1 MKKTLIA
8 LALTALPVA
17 AMADVTLY
25 GQIKGGLEYT
35 KTNQSGNS
43 LTNINDWG
51 SRIGFKGEE
60 DLGNGLKAIWQVEQS
75 VSLDSRSGRNSQWAS
90 RDSFIGVKTPF
101 GTVRAGNL
109 SDQTNDMYGVDQWE
123 GGNVAALDN
132 TFARNGVRTTAV
144 RYDTPEI
151 AGFSA
156 NVFYAPEDNTR
167 YRQVPH
173 GTNGQTAYP
182 VVDANGNP
190 TGNTT
195 ALIPNNFTG
204 GLNED
209 LTGLTG
215 AATGVP
221 HFTTV
226 GLGLNYENSGFFA
239 QYGYVRIS
247 NNGASTTQLHL
258 LEGGYDANNIY
269 VGLAFQVEKNGI
281 ITNRTYKDIALSGAY
296 TFGNVTPKLTY
307 AHGFATGNT
316 GKYDHVIAG
325 VDYGFSKRTTA
336 LFSVGYYKSYNFKA
350 HSAGLG
356 LKHKF

>member
-43 LTNINDWG
+43 LTNVNDWG

-60 DLGNGLKAIWQVEQS
+60 DLGNGLKAIWQVEQAI
-75 VSLDSRSGRNSQWAS
+75 SLDSRSGRNSQWAS

-109 SDQTNDMYGVDQWE
+109 SDQTNEMYGVDQWE

-132 TFARNGVRTTAV
+132 TFARNGTRTTAV

-156 NVFYAPEDNTR
+156 NVYYAPEDNTR
-167 YRQVPH
+167 YRQVQH
-173 GTNGQTAYP
+173 GWDGSGTFA
-182 VVDANGNP
+182 
-190 TGNTT
+190 
-195 ALIPNNFTG
+195 G
-204 GLNED
+204 GSNED

-221 HFTTV
+221 HSTTA

-239 QYGYVRIS
+239 QYGYVRTS
-247 NNGASTTQLHL
+247 NNGASTSQLHL

-281 ITNRTYKDIALSGAY
+281 IANRTYKDIALSGAY

-307 AHGFATGNT
+307 AHGFETNNV

-336 LFSVGYYKSYNFKA
+336 LFSVGYYKAYNLKA

>member
-43 LTNINDWG
+43 ITNINDWG

-75 VSLDSRSGRNSQWAS
+75 VSLDKKSGKNSQWAS
-90 RDSFIGVKTPF
+90 RDSFIGVATPF
-101 GTVRAGNL
+101 GTVRAGTL
-109 SDQTNDMYGVDQWE
+109 SDQINSDMYDVDQWE
-123 GGNVAALDN
+123 GNHVATLGN
-132 TFARNGVRTTAV
+132 TFARHGSRYTAV
-144 RYDTPEI
+144 RYDTPEF

-156 NVFYAPEDNTR
+156 NILYSPEDNSR
-167 YRQVPH
+167 YNDLRDKKVH
-173 GTNGQTAYP
+173 KVGDLGFAGDTEGGASITNALNNVTEARTVTA
-182 VVDANGNP
+182 
-190 TGNTT
+190 
-195 ALIPNNFTG
+195 
-204 GLNED
+204 
-209 LTGLTG
+209 
-215 AATGVP
+215 
-221 HFTTV
+221 
-226 GLGLNYENSGFFA
+226 LGLNYENSGFFGK
-239 QYGYVRIS
+239 YGYKLTKGSKGSAKVKD
-247 NNGASTTQLHL
+247 QVHL

-269 VGLAFQVEKNGI
+269 AGLAFQLTKELGAK
-281 ITNRTYKDIALSGAY
+281 TYKEIALSGAY
-296 TFGNVTPKLTY
+296 TFGNVTPKLSY
-307 AHGFATGNT
+307 AHGFETNNA

-336 LFSVGYYKSYNFKA
+336 LFSVGYFKSYNLKA